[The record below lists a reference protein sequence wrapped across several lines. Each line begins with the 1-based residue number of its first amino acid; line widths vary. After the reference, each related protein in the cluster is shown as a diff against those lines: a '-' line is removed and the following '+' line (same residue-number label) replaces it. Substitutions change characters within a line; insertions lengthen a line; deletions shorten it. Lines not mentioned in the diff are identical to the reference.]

1 VLVRDLR
8 FSGENCPKTVA
19 NPVRHPAC
27 PKTPADSFAVRCNFC
42 SASRFICNFICEYFL
57 NTFASPCRRSLRH
70 PLVGHAGAQARR
82 IGGAPIIDA
91 KYGTFARR
99 SAALRA
105 VLNVV

>member
-1 VLVRDLR
+1 VIFAFLA
-8 FSGENCPKTVA
+8 KTVQKLSQ

-57 NTFASPCRRSLRH
+57 NIALPEELRH
-70 PLVGHAGAQARR
+70 PLVGHAAGAQARR